1 MPIIFADKKK
11 RLIAAIHC
19 GRKGLEKKIIKKLI
33 KIFDNQGSCRNDL
46 IVAIGPSI
54 TKENY
59 FIDRYTLEK
68 FYKKVNSKNLYDIT
82 KNTFDLR
89 SSLSQKKEKIHIDL
103 RKYAYIQLINENIP
117 HTSIEISSLCT
128 YELVKEFHSWRR
140 NKTLSRQWNFICQ

>member
-68 FYKKVNSKNLYDIT
+68 FYKKVNSKNLSF
-82 KNTFDLR
+82 K
-89 SSLSQKKEKIHIDL
+89 
-103 RKYAYIQLINENIP
+103 
-117 HTSIEISSLCT
+117 
-128 YELVKEFHSWRR
+128 
-140 NKTLSRQWNFICQ
+140 